1 MAVVI
6 GYFVLFLI
14 VLIISKVFF
23 SEYSTDDF
31 RIINY
36 HFIDLLLLLS
46 MMTIYYPRKLPDYF
60 TVDYGDDNINDNG
73 EIYIVHLPKI
83 GELKNDILNRELTEK
98 KLKDMYKRKRNDPQ
112 KPILVINPFEVENTN
127 INDNKGAQKMNYVNA
142 MIEHVNVGSVEDQ

>member
-1 MAVVI
+1 MGVVI

-98 KLKDMYKRKRNDPQ
+98 KLKK
-112 KPILVINPFEVENTN
+112 
-127 INDNKGAQKMNYVNA
+127 
-142 MIEHVNVGSVEDQ
+142 S